1 MSKRSRRF
9 CIVTFNVQRSTFNA
23 QRSTSKEIQHLH
35 PSNLIFAPA
44 PHHIKKVTA
53 PACFIMSTAVETSLI
68 FDRRI
73 VRDLTRALPRRSLV
87 SSLLLGWWS
96 HPAAHPPASPH
107 GVFSTSL
114 RFGRNDS
121 GRLYLPRQRELPLP
135 AVFLSC
141 RPEWRHL
148 SLFDL
153 TIVRDLTRAGRSP
166 VSSLLPGWWSR
177 PAAHPPAS
185 PHGAFSTSLRLG
197 RNDRAHRTSNIEYLA
212 PTITMRL

>member
-1 MSKRSRRF
+1 MFTPR
-9 CIVTFNVQRSTFNA
+9 
-23 QRSTSKEIQHLH
+23 
-35 PSNLIFAPA
+35 
-44 PHHIKKVTA
+44 HIKHCKLLRR
-53 PACFIMSTAVETSLI
+53 PAFFIMSTAVETSLI

-87 SSLLLGWWS
+87 SSLLPGSWS
-96 HPAAHPPASPH
+96 RPAAHPPAAPH

-121 GRLYLPRQRELPLP
+121 GRIYLPRASTPAMLTPRHFKQSQLPFP

-197 RNDRAHRTSNIEYLA
+197 SK
-212 PTITMRL
+212 